1 MSLDHDREDEI
12 DISGIEFEWYPPKA
26 SSNLKKHGVSFE
38 EACTVFGDKRL
49 LDFPDN
55 QHDEDDQQN
64 FLTGH
69 GSFLLRNLFSQ
80 RDTDSLLDSTKG
92 DTQGL
97 TVWFHCILN
106 GCLGVRDGFRD
117 GRLGARSQKDLLR

>member
-55 QHDEDDQQN
+55 QHDEDERRYI
-64 FLTGH
+64 GI
-69 GSFLLRNLFSQ
+69 GSSNM
-80 RDTDSLLDSTKG
+80 
-92 DTQGL
+92 
-97 TVWFHCILN
+97 
-106 GCLGVRDGFRD
+106 
-117 GRLGARSQKDLLR
+117 GRLLFVNFTTRGDRIRIISARLAERWERKEYEAAN